1 MAAVVY
7 VTGGARS
14 GKSAFAQRLAERH
27 AGSLLYVATAAI
39 GDGEMAERVRRHRNA
54 RGDRWLTLEEPLAL
68 AERLPAAATGCGAV
82 LLDCVTLWLSN
93 LLHQHGE
100 DAAAVL
106 TEVERLIATFALLPS
121 PLYLVSNEVG
131 DGIVPANPLA
141 RLFRD
146 VAGEAG
152 QKLAAA
158 ADEAYLVVAGLPLR
172 LKPEQ
177 S

>member
-1 MAAVVY
+1 MPTVVY
-7 VTGGARS
+7 ITGGARS
-14 GKSAFAQRLAERH
+14 GKSAFAQKLAERH
-27 AGSLLYVATAAI
+27 PGRLLYVATAAI
-39 GDGEMAERVRRHRNA
+39 GDGEMAERVRRHRAA
-54 RGDRWLTLEEPLAL
+54 RGERWSTLEEPLHL
-68 AERLPAAATGCGAV
+68 AEGLPQGAAGCGAV

-93 LLHQHGE
+93 LLHHHGE

-106 TEVERLIATFALLPS
+106 ADVERFITTFAALPA

-172 LKPEQ
+172 LK
-177 S
+177 

>member
-7 VTGGARS
+7 ITGGARS

-39 GDGEMAERVRRHRNA
+39 GDGEMAERVRRHQA
-54 RGDRWLTLEEPLAL
+54 VRGERWTTLEEPLDL
-68 AERLPAAATGCGAV
+68 AGRLPEAAAGCDAL

-93 LLHQHGE
+93 LLHHHNE

-106 TEVERLIATFALLPS
+106 AEVDRFIATFATLPA

-172 LKPEQ
+172 LK
-177 S
+177 